1 MEEIKN
7 SSVLDILINYA
18 KNIGN
23 KSVESASAERFIV
36 AVCDFVDGSFSIDEP
51 NDNSK
56 ENLNQLLT
64 KIGVDIEKLKNNLL
78 IHINEENAS
87 LSFMDGLYLQ
97 KKALE
102 AKSKAQKKNISS
114 ITPELLLECVLSDP
128 TDAIKN
134 SIKGDAVSSGEITDA
149 KAEAIRHI
157 LEDRF
162 DKLFAS
168 EEEKTESKEVPTVH
182 ENETTQSIESLTERV
197 KEIRDKLSEVVFGQD
212 NAINVFSLGYF
223 QAEMRSAIDFENKCP
238 AATFLFAGAPGVGKT
253 FLAKQA
259 AGLISI
265 PRKEFDM
272 SGYAD
277 DQSYMDLI
285 GFGANYKAPKEGLLT
300 GFVKKNPKCV
310 LIFDEIEKA
319 HITTIHLFLQIL
331 DSGHLKD
338 EKTGEEVSFNQTIII
353 FTTNAGK
360 ELYSS
365 SESGDFSCVSRKVI
379 LRAIQKEVNP
389 LNGQPFFPAA
399 ICSRFA
405 TGNVVMF
412 NNMTAASLCDISR
425 AETKRFIEN
434 FKKKY
439 DVSVSV
445 GNNVYAALLFS
456 EGGTADARTI
466 KSRSERFF
474 DDEMFEL
481 FRFISADGEND
492 RLKKLKSIN
501 IDVNLPKNQDIV
513 KLFADR
519 KQSKIVLFSSNP
531 EMTCGTQID
540 GTANII
546 VTHSK
551 EDFKKKMKNGAV
563 SFIIIDIDAI
573 ENGKKE
579 YLNMEDISSISRD
592 VFWIAREKYP
602 DIPVFVLQH
611 KDTVLNIEE
620 QKSFK
625 NNGVRGFIKLDAD
638 GSLPAEKVY
647 EICELLH
654 QQNSMRELA
663 KSNSLLTFE
672 TGQTVSEDGEEAQI
686 TLFDFELSTAV
697 DAEDTNNVMSNV
709 SKPNVKFDQIIGA
722 ENAKEEL
729 RFFIDYLRDPKQFAD
744 SGLRAPKG
752 VLLYGP
758 PGTGKTMLA
767 KATACE
773 AGVTFISAE
782 GNQFIKK
789 YIGEGKDALH
799 ELFGV
804 ARKYSPAI
812 LFIDEFEAIAKERV
826 GGDHS
831 WANGEDVLTALLT
844 EMDGFNTDIT
854 RPVFVLAATN
864 FDIKPG
870 SGKSLDQALLRRFDS
885 KIYVD
890 LPNKA
895 ERTKFIEKKISENRS
910 FDISNEEKNNLVIR
924 STGMSLADLDSIFEL
939 SLRMAIRSRE
949 HKVTDQ
955 LLDEAFETHMGGE
968 EKKWDV
974 SQLERVARH
983 EAGHA
988 YLCWQ
993 SGETPSYLTIVA
1005 RGNHGGY
1012 MQHDDNEGKA
1022 IYTKDELLAKIRT
1035 SLGGRASEIVY
1046 YGEKDGIST
1055 GASGDLASATSL
1067 AQQIICTYGMDD
1079 EFGLA
1084 VIDGQSA
1091 KMSEL
1096 SSEVRAAVNKIL
1108 DDQMKQAIRIITEG
1122 KEAIDALVSG
1132 LISKNHLTGNEIENI
1147 FRIHY
1152 TANISK
1158 EE

>member
-7 SSVLDILINYA
+7 SSVLDKLIEHA
-18 KNIGN
+18 KTVGN
-23 KSVESASAERFIV
+23 RPVTSVSAERFIV
-36 AVCDFVDGSFSIDEP
+36 AVCDLADGSFSIDEP

-56 ENLNQLLT
+56 ENLNQLLK
-64 KIGVDIEKLKNNLL
+64 KIGVDAKKFKNNLL
-78 IHINEENAS
+78 IHINGENDS
-87 LSFMDGLYLQ
+87 LSFMDGLYMQ
-97 KKALE
+97 KKAFE

-114 ITPELLLECVLSDP
+114 LTPELLLECVLSDP

-134 SIKGDAVSSGEITDA
+134 SIKGESISSGEISDDKTDA
-149 KAEAIRHI
+149 VRHI
-157 LEDRF
+157 LENRF

-168 EEEKTESKEVPTVH
+168 EEEMSKSEEVPIID
-182 ENETTQSIESLTERV
+182 EIESAESIESLTERV
-197 KEIRDKLSEVVFGQD
+197 KEIRDKLSEVIFGQD

-223 QAEMRSAIDFENKCP
+223 QAEMRSAIDSENKRP
-238 AATFLFAGAPGVGKT
+238 ASTFLFAGPPGVGKT
-253 FLAKQA
+253 FMAETVARMLK
-259 AGLISI
+259 L
-265 PRKEFDM
+265 PYKRFDM
-272 SGYAD
+272 SEYANP
-277 DQSYMDLI
+277 QAYEDLI
-285 GFGANYKAPKEGLLT
+285 GYGSNFKSPKEGLLT
-300 GFVKKNPKCV
+300 GFVKQNPKCV
-310 LIFDEIEKA
+310 LLFDEIEKA
-319 HITTIHLFLQIL
+319 NATTIHLFLQIL
-331 DSGHLKD
+331 DAGGLTD
-338 EKTGEEVSFNQTIII
+338 AKTNKEVRFNKAMIF

-360 ELYSS
+360 DLYNS
-365 SESGDFSCVSRKVI
+365 SETGDFSDVSRKVI
-379 LRAIQKEVNP
+379 LKALQKDINP
-389 LNGQPFFPAA
+389 YTGQPFFPAA

-412 NNMTAASLCDISR
+412 NYMTANSLCDISR
-425 AETKRFIEN
+425 AEAKRFMEN

-439 DVSVSV
+439 EVSVSV

-456 EGGTADARTI
+456 EGGTADARAM

-481 FRFISADGEND
+481 FRFISVDGKND
-492 RLKKLKSIN
+492 RLKMLKSIN
-501 IDVNLPKNQDIV
+501 IDVALPENQDIV
-513 KLFADR
+513 KLFVNR
-519 KQSKIVLFSSNP
+519 KQNKIVLFSSNS
-531 EMTCGTQID
+531 EMNYDTQID

-551 EDFKKKMKNGAV
+551 EDFNKNIKNGAV

-579 YLNMEDISSISRD
+579 YLNMEDISSVSRD
-592 VFWIAREKYP
+592 VFWSAREKHP
-602 DIPVFVLQH
+602 DIPIFVLQH
-611 KDTVLNIEE
+611 KNTVLNIEE

-625 NNGVRGFIKLDAD
+625 NNGVRGFIKLDDD
-638 GSLPAEKVY
+638 GHLPAEKVY

-654 QQNSMRELA
+654 KQSSMRDLA

-672 TGQTVSEDGEEAQI
+672 TGQSVSEDGEKAQI
-686 TLFDFELSTAV
+686 TLFDFELSAAI

-729 RFFIDYLRDPKQFAD
+729 RFFINYLKDPKQFSD

-782 GNQFIKK
+782 GNQFMKK
-789 YIGEGKDALH
+789 YVGEGKDALH
-799 ELFGV
+799 DLFSV

-844 EMDGFNTDIT
+844 EMDGFNTDAT

-864 FDIKPG
+864 FNIKPG
-870 SGKSLDQALLRRFDS
+870 NGKSLDQALLRRFDS

-895 ERTKFIEKKISENRS
+895 ERAKFVEKKISENRS
-910 FDISNEEKNNLVIR
+910 FDISKEEKNNLVIR
-924 STGMSLADLDSIFEL
+924 STGMSLADLDSVFEL
-939 SLRMAIRSRE
+939 SLRKAIRASE
-949 HKVTDQ
+949 HKVTDKV
-955 LLDEAFETHMGGE
+955 LDDAFETFVGGE
-968 EKKWDV
+968 EKKWEI

-988 YLCWQ
+988 FLCWQ

-1012 MQHDDNEGKA
+1012 MQHDDNEEKA
-1022 IYTKDELLAKIRT
+1022 IYTKEELLSKIRT

-1067 AQQIICTYGMDD
+1067 AQHIICTYGMDD
-1079 EFGLA
+1079 DFGLA

-1091 KMSEL
+1091 GMSEV

-1108 DDQMKQAIRIITEG
+1108 NEQMKQAIEIITEG
-1122 KEAIDALVSG
+1122 KEALDAIVSE

-1152 TANISK
+1152 TAKTSM
-1158 EE
+1158 